1 MYRSEDGVDGDE
13 DPPVPM
19 PNTEVKLISVEN
31 TWLATAR
38 EDRAMPSFTKPIG
51 DSDGFF
57 LCPEFWIRSKPKSF
71 PQSFGVGWKS
81 GRDKKR
87 PFIKAKNGT
96 MLQHRA
102 VFA

>member
-38 EDRAMPSFTKPIG
+38 EDRAMPSH
-51 DSDGFF
+51 
-57 LCPEFWIRSKPKSF
+57 
-71 PQSFGVGWKS
+71 
-81 GRDKKR
+81 
-87 PFIKAKNGT
+87 N
-96 MLQHRA
+96 MHR
-102 VFA
+102 